1 MIISETSFAEVKHQ
15 LTIEEHDKT
24 VKGKIV
30 ISFEGLS
37 LADFIIV
44 GLDLEHAQ

>member
-15 LTIEEHDKT
+15 LTIEEHNKT
-24 VKGKIV
+24 VKDEMV
-30 ISFEGLS
+30 MSFEGLS
-37 LADFIIV
+37 PVDFIVV